1 MTTILIAIVL
11 LLLAGGAMLWL
22 KKPAAN
28 PVQRPRQAA
37 RSGAPDVAV
46 GAGSGQISG
55 QTPGQTPEPS
65 SRASPTPVAPRP
77 QAARQASTAPRAAA
91 ALPATLQQ
99 FTLVRREALPAPAID
114 SLLLRLG
121 QIPRPPLSL
130 QKLLSPAFLE
140 SATSA
145 EMSDLIMA
153 EAQIA
158 AKVLATVNSPLYGLK
173 RPVASVGQAVTFL
186 GLNTVRAICLHYM
199 LDDSFKTTAPDRRR
213 RFDAVLRASSLS
225 SELCGKLAQ
234 QLELPEQGALVTQG
248 VLSFLGQLAMTAL
261 LPTTGPAWGP
271 HADLLV
277 RTQAEQSALG
287 LGAAEVGALLMQSW
301 DLPSSIIDN
310 VRDIDSLLVTPSDSQ
325 DPRRGS
331 RLALCYLCAR
341 LAERLVH
348 GRLADLASFDL
359 LGDRSVDMLHLQG
372 YLDAPA
378 LARLPGLLRSAAVLQ
393 LVQKQLGATAAH

>member
-1 MTTILIAIVL
+1 MTTILITIVL
-11 LLLAGGAMLWL
+11 LLLACGAMVWL
-22 KKPAAN
+22 KKPAAS
-28 PVQRPRQAA
+28 PPQRPRPAAASGPAPDAPSGMATGPAHNATPMPVAA
-37 RSGAPDVAV
+37 RPQLARPST
-46 GAGSGQISG
+46 
-55 QTPGQTPEPS
+55 TPRRTLAELP
-65 SRASPTPVAPRP
+65 
-77 QAARQASTAPRAAA
+77 A
-91 ALPATLQQ
+91 ALAQ
-99 FTLVRREALPAPAID
+99 FKLVRRETLPAPAID

-140 SATSA
+140 SASSGDL
-145 EMSDLIMA
+145 SDLIMA

-199 LDDSFKTTAPDRRR
+199 LDDSFKTTAPDRRK

-271 HADLLV
+271 HADLLA
-277 RTQAEQSALG
+277 RTQAEQTALG
-287 LGAAEVGALLMQSW
+287 LGAAEVGALLMQAW

-310 VRDIDSLLVTPSDSQ
+310 VRDIDSLLVTPADSQ

-341 LAERLVH
+341 LGERLAH
-348 GRLADLASFDL
+348 GQLADLAAFDVL
-359 LGDRSVDMLHLQG
+359 ADSSVDLLHLQG

-378 LARLPGLLRSAAVLQ
+378 LARLPELLQSPAVLQ
-393 LVQKQLGATAAH
+393 AVQKQLGETATH

>member
-11 LLLAGGAMLWL
+11 LLLAGGAMVWL
-22 KKPAAN
+22 KKPAAS
-28 PVQRPRQAA
+28 PPQRPRHAA
-37 RSGAPDVAV
+37 PGGPSGASVRLATGPDNSA
-46 GAGSGQISG
+46 
-55 QTPGQTPEPS
+55 TPP
-65 SRASPTPVAPRP
+65 PVAPRP
-77 QAARQASTAPRAAA
+77 QAAKPASTAPRAVA
-91 ALPATLQQ
+91 ALPAALLQ
-99 FTLVRREALPAPAID
+99 FKLLRREALPASAID

-140 SATSA
+140 SASSG
-145 EMSDLIMA
+145 ELSDLIMA

-199 LDDSFKTTAPDRRR
+199 LDDSFKTTAPDRRQ

-271 HADLLV
+271 HADLLA
-277 RTQAEQSALG
+277 RTQAEQNALG

-301 DLPSSIIDN
+301 DLPSSIINN
-310 VRDIDSLLVTPSDSQ
+310 VRDIDSLLVTPADTQ

-341 LAERLVH
+341 LAERLVQ
-348 GRLADLASFDL
+348 GQFADLASFDL
-359 LGDRSVDMLHLQG
+359 LGDTSVDMLQLQG

-378 LARLPGLLRSAAVLQ
+378 LARLPELLHSPAVLQ
-393 LVQKQLGATAAH
+393 VVQKQLGATAAH

>member
-1 MTTILIAIVL
+1 MATGPAHNATPMPVAARPQLARPSTTPRRT
-11 LLLAGGAMLWL
+11 LAEL
-22 KKPAAN
+22 PAAL
-28 PVQRPRQAA
+28 A
-37 RSGAPDVAV
+37 
-46 GAGSGQISG
+46 
-55 QTPGQTPEPS
+55 
-65 SRASPTPVAPRP
+65 
-77 QAARQASTAPRAAA
+77 
-91 ALPATLQQ
+91 Q
-99 FTLVRREALPAPAID
+99 FKLVRRETLPAPAID

-140 SATSA
+140 SASSGDL
-145 EMSDLIMA
+145 SDLIMA

-199 LDDSFKTTAPDRRR
+199 LDDSFKTTAPDRRK

-271 HADLLV
+271 HADLLA
-277 RTQAEQSALG
+277 RTQAEQTALG
-287 LGAAEVGALLMQSW
+287 LGAAEVGALLMQAW

-310 VRDIDSLLVTPSDSQ
+310 VRDIDSLLVTPADSQ

-341 LAERLVH
+341 LGERLAH
-348 GRLADLASFDL
+348 GQLADLAAFDVL
-359 LGDRSVDMLHLQG
+359 ADSSVDLLHLQG

-378 LARLPGLLRSAAVLQ
+378 LARLPELLQSPAVLQ
-393 LVQKQLGATAAH
+393 AVQKQLGETATH